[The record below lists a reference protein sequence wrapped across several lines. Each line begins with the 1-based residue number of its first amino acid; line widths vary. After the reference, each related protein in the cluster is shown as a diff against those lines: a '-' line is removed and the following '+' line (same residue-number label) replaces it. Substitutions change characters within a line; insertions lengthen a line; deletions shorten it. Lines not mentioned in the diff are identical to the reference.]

1 MSGPVYI
8 AYSYWRPCLGL
19 RATGNLSRRSCSC
32 RETFN
37 LLIRLFQRPT
47 SPRWS
52 NSSGST
58 TRTCQKPWLHLPLH
72 PDQRQ
77 NTRSSPI
84 QPYTSAAGA
93 MWLLRSSCPPSRS
106 TNDSHLC
113 PQLRSP
119 SRPPTSRRRKIG
131 SRRARCSRRRV
142 SSIHMTKPLG
152 KVQVL
157 YVMQGSSC
165 PHRTTSRTLW
175 TARIQRR
182 LEKSG
187 SHRSR
192 RGRKARQIPA
202 PAISQLRSRK
212 DSAGSCI
219 AYQRTNP
226 TLAEPVCVIIGNPS
240 NRCRPLSRELGI
252 DHPGSVRG
260 PVEEKKSHCLHSPR
274 HQSSA
279 TTLIKHQLPQL
290 RPHLRQNQ
298 KYSSLCLSAASGL
311 KAGVQRQ
318 RSFARST
325 T

>member
-1 MSGPVYI
+1 M
-8 AYSYWRPCLGL
+8 AL

-32 RETFN
+32 REILN
-37 LLIRLFQRPT
+37 SLIQLFQRPT
-47 SPRWS
+47 SPRWL

-58 TRTCQKPWLHLPLH
+58 NRTCRKLQLHPPLH

-77 NTRSSPI
+77 NTRLSPI
-84 QPYTSAAGA
+84 QLYTSAAGA
-93 MWLLRSSCPPSRS
+93 MWLLRSSCPPSQF
-106 TNDSHLC
+106 TNDSHLY
-113 PQLRSP
+113 PHLRSP
-119 SRPPTSRRRKIG
+119 SRPPKSRRRKIG
-131 SRRARCSRRRV
+131 SRRARCSRRLV

-165 PHRTTSRTLW
+165 PHRTTSKTLW
-175 TARIQRR
+175 TARIQRQSK
-182 LEKSG
+182 KSG
-187 SHRSR
+187 SRRSR
-192 RGRKARQIPA
+192 MGGRKARQIPA
-202 PAISQLRSRK
+202 RAISQPRSKK

-279 TTLIKHQLPQL
+279 TPLIKHQLPQL

-318 RSFARST
+318 HSFARST